1 MAVYAV
7 GDIQGCLA
15 PLKALLNKVR
25 FNKDK
30 DMLISVGDLIN
41 RGPESLNTIRF
52 CMGLGQAFKMV
63 LGNHDL
69 HLLALS
75 EGIRKPS
82 NKDTIHEILH
92 APDRQNI
99 LYWMRKQP
107 LLLNINGFHI
117 VHAGIPPIWSLKKAS
132 NLAAE
137 VSQMIQSVQRK
148 SYFEHMYGNSPNLW
162 RDDLIGPE
170 RLRVITNYLTRMR
183 FCCPKGALEL
193 ETKDRKS
200 LPEPFKP
207 WFKHPRIE
215 PDAPIIFGHW
225 AALKGNPCGP
235 THYALDTGYVWG
247 GPLRMMELN
256 SRAIIEQPQLV

>member
-117 VHAGIPPIWSLKKAS
+117 H
-132 NLAAE
+132 N
-137 VSQMIQSVQRK
+137 
-148 SYFEHMYGNSPNLW
+148 
-162 RDDLIGPE
+162 
-170 RLRVITNYLTRMR
+170 
-183 FCCPKGALEL
+183 
-193 ETKDRKS
+193 
-200 LPEPFKP
+200 
-207 WFKHPRIE
+207 
-215 PDAPIIFGHW
+215 
-225 AALKGNPCGP
+225 
-235 THYALDTGYVWG
+235 
-247 GPLRMMELN
+247 
-256 SRAIIEQPQLV
+256 